1 MVARETFSLGA
12 AGRAANQRLAW
23 TASLL
28 IVLAACA
35 PSARPAVKI
44 GLVAPFVGRYR
55 EIGEEV
61 VYAVRLAVREAN
73 EAGGVHGYSIEL
85 MAYDDEGDPELAAE
99 QARKLAI
106 DPQVVGAVGHW
117 LDATTLAAA
126 PVYAASGITLLAT
139 TASPEL
145 DRAALRLW
153 YTDAAYA
160 SAGGCPLPC
169 DPAAN
174 LAWLK
179 TRTSVNGPTVG
190 PATWGLNLFPG
201 LAGDLAEGVEA
212 VVPAPLP
219 GDSTDPDFARRY
231 QAVAS
236 GAQARF
242 LAVLAYDATRLL
254 ISAIGASIE
263 AQGTPSRAAVAAA
276 LRRADYEGLSGH
288 FSFDS
293 EGNWPGARAWLY
305 RWDKGELVRP

>member
-1 MVARETFSLGA
+1 MAASETFNLGVT
-12 AGRAANQRLAW
+12 GRAASKWLAW

-35 PSARPAVKI
+35 PSTRPAVKI

-61 VYAVRLAVREAN
+61 VYAVRLAIREAN
-73 EAGGVHGYSIEL
+73 EAGGVHGNSIEL

-99 QARKLAI
+99 QARKVAM
-106 DPQVVGAVGHW
+106 DPQVIGVVGHW

-126 PVYAASGITLLAT
+126 PVYAAAGIPLLAT

-174 LAWLK
+174 LDWLK
-179 TRTSVNGPTVG
+179 TRTGLQSPTVG

-201 LAGDLAEGVEA
+201 LAGDLAEGVVA

-219 GDSTDPDFARRY
+219 RDSTDPDFGRRY
-231 QAVAS
+231 QAVA
-236 GAQARF
+236 GGPQARF
-242 LAVLAYDATRLL
+242 LAVLAYDATRLM
-254 ISAIGASIE
+254 ISAAAASIE
-263 AQGTPSRAAVAAA
+263 AQRTPSRAALAAA
-276 LRRADYEGLSGH
+276 LHREDYDGLSGH

-293 EGNWPGARAWLY
+293 AGNWQEARAWLY
-305 RWDKGELVRP
+305 RWDKGELVLP